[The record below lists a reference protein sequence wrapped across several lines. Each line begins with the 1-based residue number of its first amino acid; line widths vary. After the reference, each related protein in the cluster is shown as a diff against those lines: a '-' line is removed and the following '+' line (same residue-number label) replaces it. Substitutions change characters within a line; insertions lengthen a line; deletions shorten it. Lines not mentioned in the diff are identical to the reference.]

1 MEQAKSKRLPKRE
14 EIDPDYKWVLE
25 DIYSSDEEW
34 EKEFSKVKEVSP
46 QLEAYKGKLGHS
58 PTQLLSCLK
67 LKGELSL
74 LLERLF
80 VYARMRRDENNTN
93 PRYQALTDRATSL
106 SVQVSSATSFIVP
119 EILSIPEATL
129 KEFVAKEKG
138 LERYDFY
145 LQELLRQKAHVLSA
159 EQEEILAQT
168 GELAGAPGNIFRM
181 LNNAD
186 LKFPKIKDDEGDE
199 VELTHGRYIQFM
211 ESPNREVRKAAFEAM
226 YETYRRNQNTLS
238 ATLNGSVKKDVFYSK
253 VRKYESAR
261 QASLDDDNIP
271 VEVYDNLI
279 KTVRDHLP
287 IFIAI

>member
-1 MEQAKSKRLPKRE
+1 MGEGILQG
-14 EIDPDYKWVLE
+14 
-25 DIYSSDEEW
+25 
-34 EKEFSKVKEVSP
+34 KEVSP
-46 QLEAYKGKLGHS
+46 QLEAYKGKLGDS

-138 LERYDFY
+138 LEGYNFY

-271 VEVYDNLI
+271 VEVSTI
-279 KTVRDHLP
+279 
-287 IFIAI
+287 